1 MHVIIGMFLL
11 LAAGVVISAVGALA
25 GLGGGFLAVPF
36 LMLLWGLDSEMAV
49 LVSLTM
55 ILANAVSSSVTYLR
69 LRLVDIRVFALLV
82 LPTIPGLFL
91 GWWLLRNLEE
101 SQFRLLF
108 AVLMAVV
115 MIYILIRNRRE
126 EKDAGGERGEGR
138 RRIDPLISA
147 ISVPI
152 AFIAGAA
159 SSAFG
164 IGGGAILMPLQVG
177 LLKMSVKRA
186 IATSMMLLAVMS
198 GTRVIIISGA
208 SFDPFIAL
216 PFALGGLLGAQAAAY
231 IVRRAKSRSLLYF
244 LAACMFTIAIYM
256 GTQALLDLW

>member
-1 MHVIIGMFLL
+1 MHEILGMFLL
-11 LAAGVVISAVGALA
+11 LAAGIFISAIGAIA

-55 ILANAVSSSVTYLR
+55 ILANSISSSVTYLR
-69 LRLVDIRVFALLV
+69 NRLVDIRVFALLV
-82 LPTIPGLFL
+82 LPTIPGLFV
-91 GWWLLRNLEE
+91 GWWLLRNLED
-101 SQFRLLF
+101 SHFRLVFSL
-108 AVLMAVV
+108 LMATV
-115 MIYILIRNRRE
+115 MTYILIRNRKEVR
-126 EKDAGGERGEGR
+126 AGKNKRVGR
-138 RRIDPLISA
+138 KRIDGLISI
-147 ISVPI
+147 ISTPI

-177 LLKMSVKRA
+177 LLNMNVKRA

-231 IVRRAKSRSLLYF
+231 FVKIARSGSLLYF
-244 LAACMFTIAIYM
+244 LAACMFAIAIYM
-256 GTQALLDLW
+256 GTQAMIDLI